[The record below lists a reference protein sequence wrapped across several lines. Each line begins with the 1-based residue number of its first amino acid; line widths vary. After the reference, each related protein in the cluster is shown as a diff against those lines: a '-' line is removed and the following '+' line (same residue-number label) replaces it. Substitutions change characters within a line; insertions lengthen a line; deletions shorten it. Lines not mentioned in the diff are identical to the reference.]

1 MGLVDNDVVA
11 ARLIPGDSVAARN
24 LVDFLV
30 HALLELV
37 ALLLDAAR
45 VIAAGLL
52 VYLVVLDFLQVS
64 LELVQDAVA
73 VVAQVLCGHAHL
85 AERAHRDND

>member
-1 MGLVDNDVVA
+1 MCLVDNDVVA
-11 ARLIPGDSVAARN
+11 ARLIPGDCVTARN

-52 VYLVVLDFLQVS
+52 VYLVVFDFLQVA
-64 LELVQDAVA
+64 LEFV
-73 VVAQVLCGHAHL
+73 
-85 AERAHRDND
+85 